1 MSIKIEINPLMCRL
15 CFKDSVPLH
24 CSIETC
30 QELVQNIAQIQVSI
44 LLVFFGLVSNFPY
57 IIFPVATE

>member
-24 CSIETC
+24 CSIESC
-30 QELVQNIAQIQVSI
+30 QELVQNIAQIQVRI
-44 LLVFFGLVSNFPY
+44 KFWLVFTFGF
-57 IIFPVATE
+57 